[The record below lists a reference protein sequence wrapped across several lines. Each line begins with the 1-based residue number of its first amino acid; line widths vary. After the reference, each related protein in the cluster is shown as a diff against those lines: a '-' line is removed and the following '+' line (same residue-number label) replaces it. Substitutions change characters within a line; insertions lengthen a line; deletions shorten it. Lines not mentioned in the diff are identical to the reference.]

1 MSVSTRSPGQF
12 TPTAALLAWVWP
24 GLGHISLG
32 ERKRGVLIMIGVLF
46 LFMSGVLIGGIDS
59 VDRRDDRLWF
69 LAQAL
74 CGPIALV
81 VDYANLALLE
91 PLPRDV
97 NERYLQGDKKTLR
110 RLEQTG
116 LSRVN
121 EMGTLFS
128 ALAGLMNLVVILD
141 ALHAPGRRTPQRPRV
156 QVE

>member
-1 MSVSTRSPGQF
+1 MSVSTKSPGQF
-12 TPTAALLAWVWP
+12 TPAAALLAWLWP

-32 ERKRGVLIMIGVLF
+32 ERKRGLFIMIGVLF
-46 LFMSGVLIGGIDS
+46 LFLGGVLIGGIDS

-81 VDYANLALLE
+81 VDFANQALLE
-91 PLPRDV
+91 PLPQNVGD
-97 NERYLQGDKKTLR
+97 RYLRGEPATLR
-110 RLEQTG
+110 RLELTG

-128 ALAGLMNLVVILD
+128 ALAGLMNLAVILD
-141 ALHAPGRRTPQRPRV
+141 ALHSKPRGPTLQPAV
-156 QVE
+156 T

>member
-32 ERKRGVLIMIGVLF
+32 QRKRGLIIMAGILF
-46 LFMSGVLIGGIDS
+46 LFLGGVLIGGIDS

-81 VDYANLALLE
+81 VDFANQALLE
-91 PLPRDV
+91 PLPSDV
-97 NERYLQGDKKTLR
+97 ADGYLRGDPATLR
-110 RLEQTG
+110 RLELTG

-121 EMGTLFS
+121 EMGTPYS
-128 ALAGLMNLVVILD
+128 ALAGLMNLAVILD
-141 ALHAPGRRTPQRPRV
+141 ALHAPGRHGKPRGLLRRT
-156 QVE
+156 